1 MQFVAFNTR
10 LVLRPTLRVKIK
22 RRLKE
27 AIRLIVTR
35 GAAVEKSSGG
45 PKLVFRGGDVGAD
58 KWIVPGA
65 CILFHS
71 THRFFSTALCECR
84 GAVFFYSC
92 VARQTGRIWHC
103 RPPRCFVCHLLS
115 NLTLCVTRLEQSIE
129 VERNLKRGQASE
141 CHIVRTFSPGGLGNI
156 SHTHCQP
163 RAQGVDSVR
172 HELSPKTNRPGTP
185 QVQGSKSLNPS
196 T

>member
-45 PKLVFRGGDVGAD
+45 PKLVFRGEDVGAD

-65 CILFHS
+65 CVLFHS
-71 THRFFSTALCECR
+71 THWVLHSL
-84 GAVFFYSC
+84 
-92 VARQTGRIWHC
+92 
-103 RPPRCFVCHLLS
+103 
-115 NLTLCVTRLEQSIE
+115 
-129 VERNLKRGQASE
+129 
-141 CHIVRTFSPGGLGNI
+141 VR
-156 SHTHCQP
+156 
-163 RAQGVDSVR
+163 R
-172 HELSPKTNRPGTP
+172 
-185 QVQGSKSLNPS
+185 
-196 T
+196 